1 MCMIQIKLNK
11 EEERAF
17 NKYAELFDMPL
28 STLFKKA
35 LEEKIENE
43 IDMKTIV
50 EYEKRVKD
58 GTVKTYSFDEVK
70 KMLDL

>member
-1 MCMIQIKLNK
+1 MCIIQIKLN
-11 EEERAF
+11 EEEQGTF

-43 IDMKTIV
+43 IDMKIIE
-50 EYEKRVKD
+50 EYEKKVKD
-58 GTVKTYSFDEVK
+58 GTLETYSFDEVK
-70 KMLDL
+70 KC

>member
-11 EEERAF
+11 EEERTF

-43 IDMKTIV
+43 IDMKSIE
-50 EYEKRVKD
+50 EYEKRAKD
-58 GTVKTYSFDEVK
+58 GSLETYSFDEVK

>member
-1 MCMIQIKLNK
+1 MCIIQIKLNQ
-11 EEERAF
+11 EEERTL

-43 IDMKTIV
+43 IDMKSIE
-50 EYEKRVKD
+50 EYEKKVKD
-58 GTVKTYSFDEVK
+58 GSLETYSFDEVK